1 MKYETRSWRQLEC
14 SFVILPIKGCSSSKQ
29 LFKRQTTLMCCGG
42 VGEGVNGRRYDVM
55 TQQLWRTLV
64 Q

>member
-14 SFVILPIKGCSSSKQ
+14 SPLILPIKGCSSSKQ
-29 LFKRQTTLMCCGG
+29 LFKRQTALMWRGG
-42 VGEGVNGRRYDVM
+42 VREGVNGRMYDVM